1 MIKMANILV
10 TGGAG
15 FIGSFIVD
23 ELISRGHKVRIFDSL
38 VDQVHHG
45 KIPEYLN
52 KNAEFIKGDVRDK
65 EALTNALKDIDY
77 VFHKAAEVGVGQ
89 SMYEISRYVDA
100 NIAGTSNLL
109 DIIVNNEEI
118 KKRLKKLIVAS
129 SMSPYG
135 EGSYVCNKCEIVNPL
150 FESKDNNENG
160 TWDPACPKC
169 GEVLKPI
176 PTNEEKVQH
185 ASSIYAITKKTQE
198 EMVMTIGKAYDI
210 PVVALRYF
218 NAFGP
223 RQSLSNPYTGVA
235 AIFMSR
241 IKNNQQ
247 PLIFEDGNQLRDFV
261 SVHDLVQANML
272 AMEKDGANYESF
284 NVGSGNPITVK
295 EISKTIS
302 RLCGKSIEPSITN
315 QYRKGDIR
323 HCFADIKKIQ
333 EKLGYEPK
341 VSFEEGM
348 KELIEWS
355 ADSEA
360 KDMVEEMAGE
370 LKEKGIIE

>member
-1 MIKMANILV
+1 MVNVLV

-23 ELISRGHKVRIFDSL
+23 ELVRRKHKVRIFDGL
-38 VDQVHHG
+38 VEQVHHG

-52 KNAEFIKGDVRDK
+52 KKAEFIKGDLQDRW
-65 EALTNALKDIDY
+65 ALTNALKDIDF

-89 SMYEISRYVDA
+89 SMYEISRYVEA
-100 NIAGTSNLL
+100 NALGTGNLL
-109 DIIVNNEEI
+109 DIIVNNKKI
-118 KKRLKKLIVAS
+118 KKRIKKIIVAS

-135 EGSYVCNKCEIVNPL
+135 EGTYACKNCNIVSPSPRS
-150 FESKDNNENG
+150 EENLKNKI
-160 TWDPACPKC
+160 WDLNCPKC
-169 GEVLKPI
+169 NMGLNSI
-176 PTNEEKVQH
+176 PTLETKVQE
-185 ASSIYAITKKTQE
+185 ASSVYAITKKFQE
-198 EMVMTIGKAYDI
+198 EIAINVGKAYSL

-218 NAFGP
+218 NVFGP

-241 IKNNQQ
+241 LKNNKR
-247 PLIFEDGNQLRDFV
+247 PLLFEDGNQKRDFV
-261 SVHDLVQANML
+261 SVYDVVQANML

-284 NVGSGNPITVK
+284 NVGSGQSITIK
-295 EISKTIS
+295 QIAKTIAK
-302 RLCGKSIEPSITN
+302 LCNKRIEPKITY

-323 HCFADIKKIQ
+323 HCFADITKIK

-341 VSFEEGM
+341 ISFEDGM

-355 ADSEA
+355 ADKEA
-360 KDMVEEMAGE
+360 KDLVNYMTEE
-370 LKEKGIIE
+370 LKSRKILV